1 MISMR
6 GKPVVIV
13 LLLTVYFLF
22 PTALRCEFYKY
33 VDKDGKVVFVDDM
46 GKIPFEYRDDL
57 NVYKEKYD
65 HLPPEQRAII
75 LEKEFKERQR
85 ERAEQIAKE
94 EYLRGLKTEVTIQGN
109 LVLVP
114 VVLGYEGNKKEA
126 LLLLDT
132 GASIV
137 TLHRPIADQLNIR
150 ERVEAETRVVGG
162 EVLNATVSKLG
173 YIEVGPF
180 KKTDL
185 LVGIIEHEGA
195 SVPYDGFLGMNF
207 LRGLRYT
214 VDFERQIIKW
224 EP

>member
-6 GKPVVIV
+6 GKPAVIV

-22 PTALRCEFYKY
+22 PRALRCEFYKY
-33 VDKDGKVVFVDDM
+33 VDKDGKVVFVDDL

-65 HLPPEQRAII
+65 HLPPEQRAIM
-75 LEKEFKERQR
+75 LEKEREEREK
-85 ERAEQIAKE
+85 ERAEQIVQEK
-94 EYLRGLKTEVTIQGN
+94 YLRGLETKVTIQGN

-137 TLHRPIADQLNIR
+137 TLHRQIADQLHVR
-150 ERVEAETRVVGG
+150 ERVQAETRVVGG
-162 EVLNATVSKLG
+162 EVLDASVAKLG
-173 YIEVGPF
+173 YVEVGPF
-180 KKTDL
+180 RKTDL

-207 LRGLRYT
+207 LRGLGYT
-214 VDFERQIIKW
+214 VDFERQVINW